1 MRKNIS
7 VFVFISVLFVFNAS
21 MPSGEGNKDKDK
33 VLAGVILHSLVAGHY
48 QQREINDDFSKKAF
62 DAYLKN
68 IDYNKRFFTRQDIDK
83 LKKWEYRVDDEFKAG
98 NFDLMK
104 SSYALLKKRIE
115 EAEGIYQ
122 QILSKPFDFT
132 ADEKIETDPEK
143 YDFPGNRKE
152 LEESW
157 RQYLKFQTL
166 IRLNELEKE
175 QAKKAE
181 TEENFT
187 LKSLEELEK
196 EAREKVLQSQTTW
209 FKRMKQLNE
218 TDYQAIYINS
228 ILSAYDPHSNYFP
241 PKAKENFDIQLS
253 GQLEGIGA
261 TLMEKD
267 GYIKVE
273 KIVPGSASWKQG
285 DLKAGDIILK
295 VGQAADEPVDIVN
308 MRLDDAVQL
317 IRGKKGTEVRLTV
330 KKVDGSIKIVPI
342 TRDIVVIEETYAK
355 SAVLENG
362 IRAGYIKLPQFY
374 ADFNNNGGRSCSR
387 DVRMEIEKL
396 TAEKIEGL
404 ILDLRNNGGGSLR
417 DVVEMAGLFI
427 EKGPV
432 VQVRSSDGTLEILED
447 YDAKVQYKG
456 PLVILVNELSAS
468 ASEILAAAIQDYE
481 RGVVVGSASTYG
493 KGTVQRMVDLDM
505 LVPPAYNSVK
515 PLGAM
520 KLTTQKFYRIN
531 GGATQLKGVASDIV
545 LPDEYAYM
553 KVGERELEHPMPWD
567 EIKPVYYKDWKDVPA
582 IKTLDKKSHERVDT
596 SSVFKK
602 IDQNARRL
610 KKTSERSQFPL
621 NLQAYQKEQN
631 TLEAES
637 KQFENLF
644 GAIDGFNVDMIRAEV
659 SAMESDT
666 AKVNRVKVWHSEI
679 KKDVYVYEAMKILN
693 DMNNR

>member
-621 NLQAYQKEQN
+621 NLQAYQEEQN

>member
-621 NLQAYQKEQN
+621 NLQAYQEEQN
-631 TLEAES
+631 MLEAES

>member
-1 MRKNIS
+1 
-7 VFVFISVLFVFNAS
+7 
-21 MPSGEGNKDKDK
+21 MPSGEGDKDKDK

-48 QQREINDDFSKKAF
+48 QQKEINDEFSKNAF
-62 DAYLKN
+62 DAYIKN

-83 LKKWEYRVDDEFKAG
+83 LRKWEYKIDDEFKAG

-104 SSYALLKKRIE
+104 NSYTLLKKRIE
-115 EAEGIYQ
+115 EVEEIYQ
-122 QILSKPFDFT
+122 QILSKPFDFSL
-132 ADEKIETDPEK
+132 DEKIETDPEK
-143 YDFPGNRKE
+143 YDFPVNRKE

-157 RQYLKFQTL
+157 RKYLKFQTL

-175 QAKKAE
+175 QLKKAE
-181 TEENFT
+181 TDKDFAP
-187 LKSLEELEK
+187 KPVAELEK
-196 EAREKVLQSQTTW
+196 EAREKVSQSQTTW
-209 FKRMKQLNE
+209 FKRIKQLNE
-218 TDYQAIYINS
+218 TDYQAIYINA
-228 ILSAYDPHSNYFP
+228 ILSTYDPHSNYFP

-285 DLKAGDIILK
+285 ELKAGDIILK
-295 VGQAADEPVDIVN
+295 VGQSADEPVDIVN

-342 TRDIVVIEETYAK
+342 TRDIVIIEETYAK
-355 SAVLENG
+355 SAVLDNG
-362 IRAGYIKLPQFY
+362 VRAGYIKLPQFY
-374 ADFNNNGGRSCSR
+374 ADFNNSGGRSCSQ
-387 DVRMEIEKL
+387 DVKKEIEKL
-396 TAEKIEGL
+396 SDEKIEGL

-447 YDAKVQYKG
+447 YDSRVQYKG
-456 PLVILVNELSAS
+456 PLIILVNELSAS
-468 ASEILAAAIQDYE
+468 ASEILAAAMQDYD

-505 LVPPAYNSVK
+505 LIPPAYGSVK

-531 GGATQLKGVASDIV
+531 GGATQLKGVASDII
-545 LPDEYAYM
+545 LPDDYAYM

-567 EIKPVYYKDWKDVPA
+567 EIKQVYYKDWKDAPA
-582 IKTLDKKSHERVDT
+582 LEKLEKKSHARIDT

-610 KKTSERSQFPL
+610 KKTSERSVFPL
-621 NLQAYQKEQN
+621 NLQAYQTEQN
-631 TLEAES
+631 KLEEES

-644 GAIDGFNVDMIRAEV
+644 SNIDGFNVDMIRAEV
-659 SAMESDT
+659 SALESDT
-666 AKVNRVKVWHSEI
+666 AKVNRVKTWHTEI
-679 KKDVYVYEAMKILN
+679 KKDVYVYEAMQILH
-693 DMNNR
+693 DMNKK

>member
-104 SSYALLKKRIE
+104 SSYVLLKKRIE

>member
-1 MRKNIS
+1 MRKNSLILTY
-7 VFVFISVLFVFNAS
+7 VALLFVFNSS
-21 MPSGEGNKDKDK
+21 MPAGEGDKDKDK
-33 VLAGVILHSLVAGHY
+33 VLAGVILHSLIAGHY
-48 QQREINDDFSKKAF
+48 QQKEINDEFSKSAF
-62 DAYLKN
+62 DAYIKN

-83 LKKWEYRVDDEFKAG
+83 LKKWEYKIDDEFKAG

-104 SSYALLKKRIE
+104 NSYALLKKRIE
-115 EAEGIYQ
+115 EVEGLYQ
-122 QILSKPFDFT
+122 QILAKPFDFSV
-132 ADEKIETDPEK
+132 DEKIETDPDK
-143 YDFPGNRKE
+143 YDFPVNRKD

-157 RQYLKFQTL
+157 RKYLKFQTL

-175 QAKKAE
+175 QVKKVE
-181 TEENFT
+181 TDKDFVP
-187 LKSLEELEK
+187 KSSAELEK

-209 FKRMKQLNE
+209 FKRIKQLNE
-218 TDYQAIYINS
+218 SDYQAIYINS
-228 ILSAYDPHSNYFP
+228 ILSTYDPHSNYFP

-285 DLKAGDIILK
+285 ELKAGDVILK
-295 VGQAADEPVDIVN
+295 VGQSADEPVDIVN

-342 TRDIVVIEETYAK
+342 TRDIVIIEETYAK
-355 SAVLENG
+355 SAVLDNG

-374 ADFNNNGGRSCSR
+374 ADFNNSGGRSCSQ
-387 DVRMEIEKL
+387 DVKKEIEKL
-396 TAEKIEGL
+396 TEEKIEGL

-427 EKGPV
+427 EKGPI

-468 ASEILAAAIQDYE
+468 ASEILAAAMQDYN

-505 LVPPAYNSVK
+505 LIPPAYNSVK

-531 GGATQLKGVASDIV
+531 GGATQLKGVTSDIV
-545 LPDEYAYM
+545 LPDDYAYM

-567 EIKPVYYKDWKDVPA
+567 EIKQVYYKDWKDTPHLE
-582 IKTLDKKSHERVDT
+582 KLGKKSHARIDT

-602 IDQNARRL
+602 IDQNAQRL
-610 KKTSERSQFPL
+610 KKTSERSLFPL
-621 NLQAYQKEQN
+621 NLQAYQAEQN
-631 TLEAES
+631 KLEQES
-637 KQFENLF
+637 RQFENLF
-644 GAIDGFNVDMIRAEV
+644 SNIDGFNVDMIRAEV
-659 SAMESDT
+659 STLESDT
-666 AKVNRVKVWHSEI
+666 AKLNRVKTWHTEI
-679 KKDVYVYEAMKILN
+679 KKDVYVYEAMQILH
-693 DMNNR
+693 DMNKK